1 VGKGQG
7 RKREEE
13 RVKHKCVLNQEAPDC
28 EAVSSCAWPLSP
40 SSVALRPDAAHG
52 SGTAGFPR
60 KQNIL
65 HSSSPITAQYIIH
78 KSFTSQFVVS
88 PNTFIS
94 S

>member
-28 EAVSSCAWPLSP
+28 EAVSS
-40 SSVALRPDAAHG
+40 DAAHG
-52 SGTAGFPR
+52 SGTAGFLR
-60 KQNIL
+60 KQNML